1 MDPINTYIE
10 NREYVKHLRSLC
22 NFLRN
27 AKNMDFMPEAARKV
41 EIFVSKKSMR
51 GTINIWP
58 FNVIQYVDEKDK
70 DSTWTV
76 MDMYNGIVDNRD
88 VHEFLTHFDILV
100 RTSIELNKAEIESAK
115 LNLKMHECKG
125 WWEDSSTLGLDDHA
139 RHLVRNNL
147 LVEQYRETVRL
158 QRLECSRILMR
169 VLINGTRY
177 TLTDR
182 DGDHVIPENISI
194 RNIPKRTPK

>member
-27 AKNMDFMPEAARKV
+27 VKNMDFMPEAARKV
-41 EIFVSKKSMR
+41 EVFVSKKSMH

-58 FNVIQYVDEKDK
+58 FNVIQYLDEKDK
-70 DSTWTV
+70 NYTWTI
-76 MDMYNGIVDNRD
+76 MDMYNSIVDNRD
-88 VHEFLTHFDILV
+88 VHEFLTHFDLLV
-100 RTSIELNKAEIESAK
+100 RASIELNNAEIESAK
-115 LNLKMHECKG
+115 LNLKILESKS
-125 WWEDSSTLGLDDHA
+125 WWEESSTLGLDDYAH
-139 RHLVRNNL
+139 HLVRNNL
-147 LVEQYRETVRL
+147 LVEQYRDTVGC

-169 VLINGTRY
+169 VLINETRH
-177 TLTDR
+177 TLVDR

-194 RNIPKRTPK
+194 QNIIKRVPK